1 MHRFFVDKD
10 NIRDNKV
17 TIIGE
22 DVKHIRN
29 VLRLREEDIIS
40 ICDKQ
45 GIDYIAEIIDLFKEK
60 VVCNIIETKI
70 SNSEP
75 PIEVILYQGIP
86 KSTKMD
92 LIIQKSTEVGV
103 AKIVPVITDRTIVKI
118 QDRKKEEN
126 KLERWNKITEEA
138 AKQSKRGIIPEV
150 CQILSFN
157 EMLETLKNNG
167 IIIVPYENEEN
178 IGIKEILRDE
188 ANKKINIVI
197 GPEGGFEEEEI
208 ESLKAIG
215 AHIVSLGPRILR
227 TETAGLITSAIVL
240 YELGDLGV
248 I

>member
-1 MHRFFVDKD
+1 MHRFFVDKE

-17 TIIGE
+17 AIIGE

-29 VLRLREEDIIS
+29 VLRLKEEDIIS

-45 GIDYIAEIIDLFKEK
+45 GMDYIAEIIDLSKEK
-60 VVCNIIETKI
+60 VVCDIIETKI

-75 PIEVILYQGIP
+75 PIEVILYQGIA

-178 IGIKEILRDE
+178 IGIKEILRGA

-208 ESLKAIG
+208 ELLKAIG

-227 TETAGLITSAIVL
+227 TETAGLVTSAIVL